1 MRFETTLN
9 HSVNFSGV
17 GLHSGVPVNM
27 RVSPAPPSTGIVFER
42 TDLENFRIQASYK
55 HVARV
60 SYATSLMRQGVLI
73 STTEHLLSALYSM
86 GIDNAF
92 IQLDN
97 LEVPIVDGSGL
108 PFIKAIREAGIRT
121 YRRRRKY
128 LRIRRPVSV
137 EAPGKR
143 ITILPSDCFLLTCD
157 IFFDHPLVG
166 RQTLEMEV
174 TPERYATDI
183 APARTFGFAWELDQM
198 RNMGLIR
205 GASLDSAVCFGRED
219 VMNPG
224 GLRFKDECCRH
235 KVLDLIGDLAL
246 IGKPLLGHVIAER
259 AGHAMHTALVSRI
272 MADPTLYEVLSF
284 DQLAT
289 RVAHALVS

>member
-1 MRFETTLN
+1 
-9 HSVNFSGV
+9 
-17 GLHSGVPVNM
+17 
-27 RVSPAPPSTGIVFER
+27 
-42 TDLENFRIQASYK
+42 
-55 HVARV
+55 VARV

-166 RQTLEMEV
+166 HQTLEMEV

-205 GASLDSAVCFGRED
+205 GASLDSAVCFGREE